1 VKTIDQPLATSRIHP
16 FAWWGWSLILSI
28 ALFTSGNPWF
38 AFGLVISSGFLV
50 RTFKNDHPWSRSFAV
65 AMRFIAIIVAIRMT
79 IAIMIGV
86 PIPGTTLFT
95 LPTTTL
101 PDWVSGIRIGG
112 PVTLERLSST
122 LGEVMIIVGVIAL
135 LATATSLTSPH
146 RLIRALPLAFYQ
158 LGLIL
163 TISTSVFPQL
173 VASIQRITLARR
185 LRGQEIRGLKHWRKI
200 VMPLLEESLERSLDL
215 AAAMES
221 RGFGQRIRRS
231 RYRPDSWSSF
241 ENAVLV
247 IASLIALLILTIPSE
262 NELYSMVAGLLP
274 SILLLSR
281 STRKRSIAS

>member
-1 VKTIDQPLATSRIHP
+1 MITIDQPLATRRIHP

-28 ALFTSGNPWF
+28 ALFLSSDPWF

-50 RTFKNDHPWSRSFAV
+50 RAYKSDQPWSRSFVV
-65 AMRFIAIIVAIRMT
+65 AMRFIAIIVTIRMA

-95 LPTTTL
+95 LPTFTL
-101 PDWVSGIRIGG
+101 PEWISGIRIGG

-185 LRGQEIRGLKHWRKI
+185 LRGQEIHGLRHWRKI

-241 ENAVLV
+241 ESIT
-247 IASLIALLILTIPSE
+247 IAIAMITAILILTTHGE
-262 NELYSMVAGLLP
+262 NALYSLVTGAFP

-281 STRKRSIAS
+281 ATRKRSIAS

>member
-1 VKTIDQPLATSRIHP
+1 MIVDQLRPTMRIHP
-16 FAWWGWSLILSI
+16 FAWWGWSLILGFAIFLS
-28 ALFTSGNPWF
+28 NDPWF

-50 RTFKNDHPWSRSFAV
+50 RTFKSDHPWSRSFVV
-65 AMRFIAIIVAIRMT
+65 AMRFIAIIVTIRMT
-79 IAIMIGV
+79 IAVVIGV

-101 PDWVSGIRIGG
+101 PDWISGIRIGG
-112 PVTLERLSST
+112 PVTAERLSST

-135 LATATSLTSPH
+135 FATATSLTSPH

-221 RGFGQRIRRS
+221 RGFGQRVRRS
-231 RYRPDSWSSF
+231 KYRPDAWGSF
-241 ENAVLV
+241 ENAILV
-247 IASLIALLILTIPSE
+247 IAVLIAVLILTIPGE
-262 NELYSMVAGLLP
+262 NELYSMVVGLLP